1 LLNKACCQFTENQV
15 LANIDYLASPKSL
28 FAGRFFL
35 SNDSDIV
42 TFSGNGLSPS
52 DNVPGF
58 QRARYNV
65 EALFAEIEQQIKLRR
80 VWLRRLWNVS
90 EQFHLAATATK
101 VKKAGASPHAKAVTG
116 SQHCVKVPIEETVFF
131 TQADFSTD
139 STGISIA
146 GNLSISRAQWRCLWR
161 WADRRRRW
169 FELRE
174 QLENLANSRSLPAG
188 PGRRI
193 ILLSPS
199 TGKANREVA
208 RQLQTSNV
216 SLSLWRT

>member
-1 LLNKACCQFTENQV
+1 M

-65 EALFAEIEQQIKLRR
+65 EALFAELKQKIKLRR
-80 VWLRRLWNVS
+80 VRLRRLWNVS

-101 VKKAGASPHAKAVTG
+101 LKKAGASPHAKAVTG
-116 SQHCVKVPIEETVFF
+116 SS
-131 TQADFSTD
+131 A
-139 STGISIA
+139 
-146 GNLSISRAQWRCLWR
+146 
-161 WADRRRRW
+161 
-169 FELRE
+169 LRE
-174 QLENLANSRSLPAG
+174 G
-188 PGRRI
+188 P
-193 ILLSPS
+193 
-199 TGKANREVA
+199 N
-208 RQLQTSNV
+208 
-216 SLSLWRT
+216 

>member
-1 LLNKACCQFTENQV
+1 M

-90 EQFHLAATATK
+90 EQFLLAATAQNMKRLVQFLTRR
-101 VKKAGASPHAKAVTG
+101 
-116 SQHCVKVPIEETVFF
+116 
-131 TQADFSTD
+131 ST
-139 STGISIA
+139 
-146 GNLSISRAQWRCLWR
+146 
-161 WADRRRRW
+161 
-169 FELRE
+169 
-174 QLENLANSRSLPAG
+174 LP
-188 PGRRI
+188 
-193 ILLSPS
+193 
-199 TGKANREVA
+199 EM
-208 RQLQTSNV
+208 
-216 SLSLWRT
+216 RTC